1 MTGDHKL
8 LVAPEV
14 EIVGMM
20 TLHGLWLKGLV
31 SKDGRMRKGSE
42 FQEFRLWELL
52 LAPASRG

>member
-42 FQEFRLWELL
+42 FQEYRLWELL
-52 LAPASRG
+52 AGTC